1 MFFKK
6 KIKEE
11 LTGHQLSIARV
22 YLEKAI
28 SVLEVDSSVYPSS
41 DTNFGNWTII
51 HDIDCL
57 KATIKYLK

>member
-11 LTGHQLSIARV
+11 LTSHQLAIAKI

-28 SVLEVDSSVYPSS
+28 KMLEVDLSVYPSS
-41 DTNFGNWTII
+41 DIDFGNWTII
-51 HDIDCL
+51 HEIDCL
-57 KATIKYLK
+57 KTTIKYLK